1 MKTLFS
7 IPDQMQRS
15 RYQRK
20 RKQSSKGRK
29 RRRKGRSEEVR
40 MIRQT
45 EFLCSVIFC
54 YIKVFSTLLFTI
66 LGKKNIIHYKKF
78 FITEV
83 MEDLSL
89 RHKQMR
95 HCEYSLYLVGRYK
108 LGGSENWTYRWSVL
122 KCLHCFSN
130 PCRIKVDR
138 RPQAWRSCGSIEMT
152 ECTVHF

>member
-1 MKTLFS
+1 M
-7 IPDQMQRS
+7 D
-15 RYQRK
+15 
-20 RKQSSKGRK
+20 
-29 RRRKGRSEEVR
+29 R

-95 HCEYSLYLVGRYK
+95 DCEYSLYLVGRYK
-108 LGGSENWTYRWSVL
+108 LGGSEN
-122 KCLHCFSN
+122 
-130 PCRIKVDR
+130 
-138 RPQAWRSCGSIEMT
+138 
-152 ECTVHF
+152 

>member
-1 MKTLFS
+1 MLF
-7 IPDQMQRS
+7 
-15 RYQRK
+15 
-20 RKQSSKGRK
+20 
-29 RRRKGRSEEVR
+29 
-40 MIRQT
+40 
-45 EFLCSVIFC
+45 
-54 YIKVFSTLLFTI
+54 FTI

-95 HCEYSLYLVGRYK
+95 DCEYSLYLSGRYK
-108 LGGSENWTYRWSVL
+108 QGGSENWTYRWSVL

-138 RPQAWRSCGSIEMT
+138 RPQAWSLRGSIEMT
-152 ECTVHF
+152 ECTIYF